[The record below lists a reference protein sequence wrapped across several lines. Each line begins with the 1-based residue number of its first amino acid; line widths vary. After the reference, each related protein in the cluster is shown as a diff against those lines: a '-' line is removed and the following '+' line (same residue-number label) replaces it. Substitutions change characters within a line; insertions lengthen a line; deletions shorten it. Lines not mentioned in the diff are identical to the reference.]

1 MYSETALQ
9 TYTQKNASN
18 MVVSFLEAHSKGILW
33 TPPGKRVATT
43 ISTFLHC
50 VVCSMV
56 IVNMMLTPILP
67 LAHTCISPL
76 PDSVCDTGI
85 ITAEFVRVE
94 LVSVTGG
101 EVGGVGIPANESDI

>member
-1 MYSETALQ
+1 MY
-9 TYTQKNASN
+9 QKHYKHIAFAKYN
-18 MVVSFLEAHSKGILW
+18 LL
-33 TPPGKRVATT
+33 
-43 ISTFLHC
+43 
-50 VVCSMV
+50 V
-56 IVNMMLTPILP
+56 IIYMLTPILP
-67 LAHTCISPL
+67 LAHTCTGPL